1 MLGNA
6 ASGANASYTPT
17 SLSSSSTT
25 PPQHPETKTA
35 EQRHQETRGLIYM
48 TLSALFFSFMSL
60 LVSMTAK
67 TLPSFEIVLFR
78 GIIQTGLGVLACWYL
93 GISPLGNPGVRFL
106 LFCRGLAG
114 SCGLACFFYALSALP
129 LADATVIF
137 FLGPTFTAILGRIV
151 LKEPFTPLDAF
162 ASAVSLVGVVLVA
175 KPSVLFPPPPPSSP
189 LSALGESMFMLGV
202 MEKDSAERRL
212 LGTLAALG
220 GAMCAAVVSC
230 FLFFGLNCEVLLSDD
245 YSAKKNKKLKTCLL
259 FTRWVTVSLLLICAS
274 FFFNLL
280 LFRLMCSCARLES
293 KVRIRCSM
301 SPTLVW

>member
-1 MLGNA
+1 MSQQHECSPLLSNA
-6 ASGANASYTPT
+6 ISGANASYTPT
-17 SLSSSSTT
+17 SQSSSTFT
-25 PPQHPETKTA
+25 SPQHPEAKTA

-60 LVSMTAK
+60 LVSLTAK

-78 GIIQTGLGVLACWYL
+78 GIIQTSLGVLACWYL
-93 GISPLGNPGVRFL
+93 GISPLGKPGVRFL

-151 LKEPFTPLDAF
+151 LKEPFTPLDAL
-162 ASAVSLVGVVLVA
+162 ASTVSMVGVVLVA
-175 KPSVLFPPPPPSSP
+175 KPSVLFRPPPLSSP

-212 LGTLAALG
+212 SGALAALG
-220 GAMCAAVVSC
+220 GAMCSAVAYVLVRKIGKQGAHSMQHVTYFGVVSC
-230 FLFFGLNCEVLLSDD
+230 FVSVLGLYTIQDGYVEPNGTLMWVGLVALGVAAFVGQILLNSG
-245 YSAKKNKKLKTCLL
+245 
-259 FTRWVTVSLLLICAS
+259 
-274 FFFNLL
+274 
-280 LFRLMCSCARLES
+280 
-293 KVRIRCSM
+293 
-301 SPTLVW
+301 